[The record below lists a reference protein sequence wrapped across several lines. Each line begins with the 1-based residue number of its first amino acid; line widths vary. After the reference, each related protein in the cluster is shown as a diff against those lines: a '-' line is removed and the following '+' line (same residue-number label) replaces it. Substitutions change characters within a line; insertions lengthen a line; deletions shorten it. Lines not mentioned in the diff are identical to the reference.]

1 MLNPLDLLH
10 EDRETLIQLSKQRR
24 AVPAEGL
31 PDDLR
36 TLLQIYM
43 ESLEGNIV
51 TLDALI
57 HALGRDA
64 HTPGEP

>member
-10 EDRETLIQLSKQRR
+10 EDREALIQLLEQRR
-24 AVPAEGL
+24 PVPAEAL

-36 TLLQIYM
+36 TLWQIYM
-43 ESLEGNIV
+43 ESLEGTIV

-57 HALGRDA
+57 HALGRDG
-64 HTPGEP
+64 HTPGQP